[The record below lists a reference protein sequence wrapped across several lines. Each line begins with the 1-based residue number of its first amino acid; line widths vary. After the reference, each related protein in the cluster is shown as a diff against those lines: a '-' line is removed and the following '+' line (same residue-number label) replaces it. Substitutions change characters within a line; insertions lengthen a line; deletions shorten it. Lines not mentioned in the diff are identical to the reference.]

1 MGLLWTQTYTMSIT
15 DNKFGE
21 RLRRQREDLDLSQ
34 AAFAEMMGVHRRSQ
48 INYESGKRQPTLEYL
63 KALQN
68 AGIDVVRLMGTSDS
82 GEVLRASAY
91 FYLLSEITVLLG
103 MRSERLS
110 YALDQAYKITL
121 DAMLV
126 EDGQI
131 LLDEKKLKVEMAK
144 LAMKLLHD
152 EGIRDFS

>member
-1 MGLLWTQTYTMSIT
+1 MSST

-21 RLRRQREDLDLSQ
+21 RLRKTREDMSLSQ

-63 KALQN
+63 KALES
-68 AGIDVVRLMGTSDS
+68 AGIDVGRIMGASDA
-82 GEVLRASAY
+82 GKELRASAY
-91 FYLLSEITVLLG
+91 FYLLSEITILLG
-103 MRSERLS
+103 MHSESLS
-110 YALDQAYKITL
+110 YALDQAYKIML

-126 EDGQI
+126 EDGQV
-131 LLDEKKLKVEMAK
+131 LLDEKKLKLEMAK